1 MTHKLLKK
9 IIGNFGYKL
18 IEKNV
23 SKNDRL
29 ISSKSY
35 LKIDWPIRLE
45 QKQPK
50 KSAIKSAQS
59 NTLFGTKY

>member
-29 ISSKSY
+29 ISSKSF
-35 LKIDWPIRLE
+35 LKIERLLE
-45 QKQPK
+45 VIFAEK
-50 KSAIKSAQS
+50 K
-59 NTLFGTKY
+59 N